1 MFLNST
7 QASESSKWFFIQKP
21 KPEAKLRLFCFP
33 YAGGNT
39 SIFRN
44 WHEFLPDFVEV
55 IAIRTPGRE
64 NRLNEQPIS
73 SLPLLVNEIEKNIQ
87 PLLTKPFV
95 FFGHSNG
102 ALTCFELARLL
113 QRKKSVMPN
122 GVILSAK
129 SPPHRVNH
137 KKHISQLPDNEF
149 LIELAALKGT
159 PPALL
164 QNQEL
169 MELLMPMLR
178 ADFALSETFV
188 YQDDI
193 QLSCP
198 AVLLYG
204 STDTISLEEINAW
217 GDLIQRSPQVREIT
231 GGHFFIDEQRE
242 QLLKVVEQ
250 LLTDIYMSTHQNTLN
265 KFSGVS

>member
-1 MFLNST
+1 MYFNT
-7 QASESSKWFFIQKP
+7 AHASESSRWFFIQKP
-21 KPEAKLRLFCFP
+21 NPEAKLRLFCFP

-44 WHEFLPDFVEV
+44 WHEYLPDFVEV
-55 IAIRTPGRE
+55 IAVRTPGRE

-73 SLPLLVNEIEKNIQ
+73 SLPLLVKEIAKNIQ

-113 QRKKSVMPN
+113 QRKQSVMPSS
-122 GVILSAK
+122 VILSAK
-129 SPPHRVNH
+129 SPPHRVHH

-178 ADFALSETFV
+178 ADFALGETFV

-204 STDTISLEEINAW
+204 STDTVSLEEINGW
-217 GDLIQRSPQVREIT
+217 RDLLQCPAKIHEIT

-242 QLLKVVEQ
+242 CLLKVVEQ
-250 LLTDIYMSTHQNTLN
+250 LLVDIHMSIHLDGLN
-265 KFSGVS
+265 NFSGVR